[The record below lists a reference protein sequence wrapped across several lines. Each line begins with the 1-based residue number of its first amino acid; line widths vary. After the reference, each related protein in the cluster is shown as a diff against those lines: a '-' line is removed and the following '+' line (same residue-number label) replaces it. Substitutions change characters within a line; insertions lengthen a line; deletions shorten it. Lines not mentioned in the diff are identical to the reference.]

1 MADLRTTIGYN
12 SSKSQDSTTFG
23 TRDLVFLQIGN
34 GGQNLETDYTNP
46 NSYFFKLIQT
56 LQQSIEIYGVGIPSG
71 TSVTV
76 VANRQ
81 SVPFSGTEESN
92 AGGRVSELETL
103 INAHPDLSGFD
114 VYHGKMQGWDI
125 QNDC

>member
-56 LQQSIEIYGVGIPSG
+56 LQQSIEIYGVGIPNG
-71 TSVTV
+71 GSVTV

-114 VYHGKMQGWDI
+114 VYHGKMQGWSI